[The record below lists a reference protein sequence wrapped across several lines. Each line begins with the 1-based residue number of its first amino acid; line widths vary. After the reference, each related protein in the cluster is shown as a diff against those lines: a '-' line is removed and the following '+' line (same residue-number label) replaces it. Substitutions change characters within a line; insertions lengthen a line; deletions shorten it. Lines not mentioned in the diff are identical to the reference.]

1 MARISFLLLTLPM
14 FSSFS
19 PLVFLRYLILDETAL
34 APGQLSETGIHNLNA
49 LHSLLQ
55 WQRVEYDFSYHK
67 TEFLSDIPVLVL
79 SQGKSFLPCDCQVL
93 LSTSSHVPQSPKD
106 SCKTGRG
113 DKLLEKWRIY
123 LAFLRY
129 FDLGPTDPGIKKH
142 LEDDFVES
150 RQKDP
155 SITPESFHLWL
166 TISRYLSSVTSR
178 CTPCNIGVK

>member
-1 MARISFLLLTLPM
+1 
-14 FSSFS
+14 
-19 PLVFLRYLILDETAL
+19 
-34 APGQLSETGIHNLNA
+34 
-49 LHSLLQ
+49 
-55 WQRVEYDFSYHK
+55 
-67 TEFLSDIPVLVL
+67 VLVL

-166 TISRYLSSVTSR
+166 TISRLLAISYGEPKITLQHWSKMRSLEEARLSRLPKKQVVQL
-178 CTPCNIGVK
+178 P